1 MTWLIDILKIYLK
14 EFLLLKHYVMNNL
27 IQQKIGGI
35 TDINAQLLQ
44 LFINSL
50 IKRLW
55 AGAVKITPK
64 KKKKLA
70 KELQK
75 TITKKVEK
83 QKVHS
88 SFIDNIWGC

>member
-1 MTWLIDILKIYLK
+1 
-14 EFLLLKHYVMNNL
+14 MNNL

-50 IKRLW
+50 TKRLW
-55 AGAVKITPK
+55 AGAVKITP
-64 KKKKLA
+64 KKKLA